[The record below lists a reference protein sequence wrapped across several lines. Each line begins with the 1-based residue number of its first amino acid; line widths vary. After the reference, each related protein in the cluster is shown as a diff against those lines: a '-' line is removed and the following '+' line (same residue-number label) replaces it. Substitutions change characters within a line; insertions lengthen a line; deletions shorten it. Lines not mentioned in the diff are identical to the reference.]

1 MQFKFKG
8 IKLKLIYT
16 LIFFNCIIFSLPTF
30 SLSLGDLSQSELKN
44 SNVEILSS
52 ASGTSKLLFLAPP
65 NAYGASYNYFPNFST
80 EEELAIMNLD
90 DSGDAA
96 KVIIVRAPNITL
108 AHKVKVVGSPADLL
122 FIANS
127 KVTCNN
133 CEFIESPR
141 ILLAAAKTS
150 VSATSRQV
158 GDLKASG
165 SVYIRNLKA
174 PGALSLDVVANRT
187 NISGMTT
194 NLTAKRHPNGGYE
207 VSDSGNVVIGA
218 GGINL
223 FNGNVTVNYESQ
235 RLVNATVSY
244 YPVELANSI
253 KAAAINISSTGQIK
267 ISTNAKLDTR
277 SELLSTANY
286 QGNFQ
291 PIVEGI
297 RINYFGA
304 NSVISNGGELRSDN
318 DIELNSLGVISNGGV
333 IVGKDIQL
341 VAGKVLRNEG
351 ANKALIKAFDE
362 LKITAQQ
369 VTNFNSARIRGER
382 ISIAAEKSVINKWG
396 GSIIGRYL
404 DMHSQTSIIRNGSRY
419 AYIPDN
425 DESETLRLDKLTKQD
440 TFDIGF
446 SHANERFDGSRVRSS
461 AALIFGSRVTIS
473 AKRFENINPYFVWRK
488 SKAHWQEGISLDANQ
503 ARQVGV
509 YAEKSLEIDAPE
521 YLLNASAI
529 MGVNEDGGVM
539 RLHSNLIDNERYKVH
554 SSVDIVAD
562 GEDKKL
568 EASLSFYSSPGFIY
582 SFGRF
587 ESKGK
592 TGFLNNTGFFQV
604 FGDAHFDFPDG
615 SVKSI
620 GIELSDEQHTKM
632 IKVVNPDYDSCMDEI
647 IIEGISREPDMC
659 GERMVYV
666 PDTQV
671 KITNV
676 KQRETLFHIAGNV
689 MANQAKLVLE
699 NYDAVEEVKTLAF
712 KNYVEDYFN
721 KHSETLVEIKSI
733 SENKRTGEVQIEAKY
748 KKHVC
753 YKEDPGEVAHPVD
766 NPITCGYVTPTK
778 TINLSYQQAWEQLK
792 RYVDKM
798 NQVIQN
804 WIDQAEQ
811 WWNS

>member
-1 MQFKFKG
+1 M
-8 IKLKLIYT
+8 
-16 LIFFNCIIFSLPTF
+16 SE
-30 SLSLGDLSQSELKN
+30 SDLTN
-44 SNVEILSS
+44 RNVEVLAS
-52 ASGTSKLLFLAPP
+52 ADGAAKLLFLAPV
-65 NAYGASYNYFPNFST
+65 NAHGVSYNRFPNFST

-90 DSGDAA
+90 DSGTAA
-96 KVIIVRAPNITL
+96 KVIIVRAPEITL
-108 AHKVKVVGSPADLL
+108 AHKIKVVGAPADLL
-122 FIANS
+122 FIADR

-141 ILLAAAKTS
+141 ILLAATKTS

-158 GDLKASG
+158 GDLTASG

-174 PGALSLDVVANRT
+174 PGALSVDVVANRT
-187 NISGMTT
+187 NINGMTT
-194 NLTAKRHPNGGYE
+194 NLTAKRHPRGGYE
-207 VSDSGNVVIGA
+207 VSDSGGVVIGS

-223 FNGNVTVNYESQ
+223 FNGNVTVNYENQ
-235 RLVNATVSY
+235 KLVNASASS
-244 YPVELANSI
+244 YPVELANTI
-253 KAAAINISSTGQIK
+253 KAAAINISSTSQIK
-267 ISTNAKLDTR
+267 INANAKLDTR

-291 PIVEGI
+291 PIIEGI
-297 RINYFGA
+297 RINYFGTQSA
-304 NSVISNGGELRSDN
+304 ITNQGELHSDN
-318 DIELNSLGVISNGGV
+318 DIELNSLGVITNVGV
-333 IVGKDIQL
+333 VSGKDVQL
-341 VAGKVLRNEG
+341 VAGGVLRNEG
-351 ANKALIKAFDE
+351 ANKTLIKALDE

-396 GSIIGRYL
+396 GSIIGRYI

-419 AYIPDN
+419 SYNPDSE
-425 DESETLRLDKLTKQD
+425 ESDSLTLEQLTKQD

-446 SHANERFDGSRVRSS
+446 SHANEQFDGNRVKSS
-461 AALIFGSRVTIS
+461 AALIFGSRITIS

-488 SKAHWQEGISLDANQ
+488 SKADWQEGIPLDANQ

-554 SSVDIVAD
+554 SSVDIVTE
-562 GEDKKL
+562 GVDKKL
-568 EASLSFYSSPGFIY
+568 SASLLFYSPPGFIY

-587 ESKGK
+587 ESKGR

-604 FGDAHFDFPDG
+604 FGDAHFDFPNG

-620 GIELSDEQHTKM
+620 GIELSDEQRTKM
-632 IKVVNPDYDSCMDEI
+632 IKKVNPLYEKCMDKV
-647 IIEGISREPDMC
+647 IIESLLLDPEIC
-659 GERMVYV
+659 GSKMIYV
-666 PDTQV
+666 PDTKV

-689 MANQAKLVLE
+689 MANQAKLILE

-721 KHSETLVEIKSI
+721 KHNGTLVEISKI
-733 SENKRTGEVQIEAKY
+733 SENKQTGEVQIKAE
-748 KKHVC
+748 
-753 YKEDPGEVAHPVD
+753 YKEQICQKEKRDEVAHPVD

-798 NQVIQN
+798 NQEIQN